1 MNTPYSQPMTTPLRT
16 TGSTA
21 GWGLFLTSSWTWC
34 IGMWLPLVLMTQYG
48 WPGFWLFAI
57 PNVLGCA
64 GMGYLIRS
72 RQQSERLVVLHRGP
86 MRWFSVATIAYQ
98 LFFLAFIFGGRGWM
112 PSVLDG
118 TLPGLVVPLI
128 AFAIALAMSWLPW
141 KAWPWLGALVF
152 LATMGSWIASGNGFS
167 EDIGWSGTEPEL
179 ELWPLAPIIILGFI
193 ACPWLDPTF
202 HRARQLAPS
211 RHAFGVF
218 GICFFVVLLF
228 VATYFRFY
236 SFETWDLVLPFL
248 FYQATFTISVHMREI
263 RLLEANDG
271 WGSTSLLTTISLLG
285 VAIGFLIW
293 MTCCF
298 DIARA
303 WLDDT
308 YLRFLGLYGL
318 VFPAWILAFMLG
330 NARRD
335 TLTISL
341 LVIGLL
347 IAMPMAE
354 LGMIHDTRWWLLPPV
369 IVVMATATVISVI
382 GGNRSAT

>member
-1 MNTPYSQPMTTPLRT
+1 M
-16 TGSTA
+16 
-21 GWGLFLTSSWTWC
+21 
-34 IGMWLPLVLMTQYG
+34 
-48 WPGFWLFAI
+48 
-57 PNVLGCA
+57 
-64 GMGYLIRS
+64 
-72 RQQSERLVVLHRGP
+72 
-86 MRWFSVATIAYQ
+86 
-98 LFFLAFIFGGRGWM
+98 
-112 PSVLDG
+112 
-118 TLPGLVVPLI
+118 
-128 AFAIALAMSWLPW
+128 
-141 KAWPWLGALVF
+141 
-152 LATMGSWIASGNGFS
+152 
-167 EDIGWSGTEPEL
+167 
-179 ELWPLAPIIILGFI
+179 
-193 ACPWLDPTF
+193 
-202 HRARQLAPS
+202 
-211 RHAFGVF
+211 F
-218 GICFFVVLLF
+218 GICFFAVLLF